1 VNKALANVNADTIAA
16 FKSYEAEQRLHHTKV
31 GCALV
36 VTLMPLGSTVDYF
49 VYHGMLWE
57 FFALRLVCSA
67 TALIIWALLF
77 TKRGQQNLSWLGEVV
92 PLLPAIFLSGMIAVS
107 DGFES
112 SYYMALN
119 LVLLA
124 VGAVLHWTLRESIL
138 AVILVLLMY
147 TSAGL
152 YAGIYPPTKELFTNY
167 YFIALMDI
175 IVVAG
180 TYFQVRQRFTEFVL
194 RQELDK
200 SRTALEI
207 SLEQLKA
214 NEAQLIQSEKL
225 ASLGRMS
232 AGMIHEIN
240 NPLNFATTGL
250 FTLRKKAKY
259 LEPEQ
264 QADYAEIL
272 HDVEAGVDRVKK
284 IVSGLRTFTNPDTE
298 QSDRI
303 SLSEAVADELRFLS
317 KEQMDGVEFQ
327 QDLPA
332 NLTIWANKDK
342 LINTL
347 SLMLQN
353 SLDALKTKTFTDEK
367 PTIRISGRM
376 ENGVTFLTVYD
387 NGPGIAAEHL
397 DKIYDPFFTTKDV
410 GAGMGLGLT
419 LCYRFVVGAKGKI
432 SVRTE
437 PGKFC
442 EFTLEF
448 PAAENLPANN

>member
-1 VNKALANVNADTIAA
+1 
-16 FKSYEAEQRLHHTKV
+16 
-31 GCALV
+31 
-36 VTLMPLGSTVDYF
+36 
-49 VYHGMLWE
+49 
-57 FFALRLVCSA
+57 
-67 TALIIWALLF
+67 
-77 TKRGQQNLSWLGEVV
+77 
-92 PLLPAIFLSGMIAVS
+92 
-107 DGFES
+107 
-112 SYYMALN
+112 
-119 LVLLA
+119 
-124 VGAVLHWTLRESIL
+124 
-138 AVILVLLMY
+138 MY

-200 SRTALEI
+200 SRTALEA

-250 FTLRKKAKY
+250 FTLRKKGKHLPA
-259 LEPEQ
+259 EQ
-264 QADYAEIL
+264 QSDYAEIL

-303 SLSEAVADELRFLS
+303 SLSEVVADELRFLS
-317 KEQMDGVEFQ
+317 KEQLAEVDFQ
-327 QDLPA
+327 QAVPA

-347 SLMLQN
+347 GLMIQN
-353 SLDALKTKTFTDEK
+353 SLDALKTKTFIGEK

-376 ENGVTFLTVYD
+376 ENDTTFLTVYD

-448 PAAENLPANN
+448 PAVQNPPAPN